1 LIDAR
6 DTHNQKYSRAGHL
19 IAREGLQ
26 LRLGLIFPLSVGIII
41 FFTALAF
48 LLLRAPIT
56 AERSISAQTLDPI
69 EENPTAHNAGGAGF
83 TLIAAAGIG
92 ILWLFVW
99 KLMAITLQYLF
110 VSGTSSRAF
119 PVVSLSF
126 AISVATMCVVV
137 LLVRHVS
144 RRPL

>member
-1 LIDAR
+1 MQSGWASD
-6 DTHNQKYSRAGHL
+6 
-19 IAREGLQ
+19 REG
-26 LRLGLIFPLSVGIII
+26 GITIAFGAHI
-41 FFTALAF
+41 PPCGRDHNVLHRIGVLAAASTDNCRT
-48 LLLRAPIT
+48 LDQRA
-56 AERSISAQTLDPI
+56 TLDPI

-137 LLVRHVS
+137 LLVRDVS